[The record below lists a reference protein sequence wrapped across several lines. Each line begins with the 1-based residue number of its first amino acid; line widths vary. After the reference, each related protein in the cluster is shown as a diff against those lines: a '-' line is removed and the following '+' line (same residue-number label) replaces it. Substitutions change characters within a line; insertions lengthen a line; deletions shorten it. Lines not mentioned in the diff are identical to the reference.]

1 MKKLVLTTIA
11 FVIALM
17 ANAADCD
24 FVYETYGNVKL
35 YCKITK
41 AATSTSSTGRGA
53 VTIVGG
59 TGPEGSEVYISL
71 VSYNGYDYRPTAIAA
86 EAFKDAEWISI
97 LHLGSYDKSVGDYAF
112 RGCTNLTKLY
122 IHQNSILGMGE
133 FYGCSSLESVDIP
146 QTITTIPDRCFCNC
160 YKLSTLTIG
169 RDVTTIGDY
178 AFYGTNLTKV
188 TIPSSVTSLGK
199 QIFAQDFLSTKGL
212 KYININSNAL
222 VSQDYTFENN
232 LTDRFGIEGRSV
244 NIVFSEG
251 ITTIGKYAFADD
263 YETGPR
269 DVREWDAYY
278 KTKVHVTFPSTLKEI
293 HYGAF
298 NHSRIVVLELPEG
311 LQTIGSIAFANCYIL
326 ASVTIPS
333 TLSSVNYVAFNAD
346 EDIHVIHANAA
357 NPDAYHGLVNGN
369 YDRKLATVYVKDMNV
384 YNSIES
390 IKDKLGNFVLL
401 NGTDPTIKE
410 DVNEDGQVNS
420 LDVLKVY
427 KYMQS
432 H

>member
-251 ITTIGKYAFADD
+251 ITTIGKY
-263 YETGPR
+263 
-269 DVREWDAYY
+269 
-278 KTKVHVTFPSTLKEI
+278 
-293 HYGAF
+293 
-298 NHSRIVVLELPEG
+298 
-311 LQTIGSIAFANCYIL
+311 
-326 ASVTIPS
+326 
-333 TLSSVNYVAFNAD
+333 
-346 EDIHVIHANAA
+346 DINRTAQEMCESGMLII
-357 NPDAYHGLVNGN
+357 
-369 YDRKLATVYVKDMNV
+369 KL
-384 YNSIES
+384 
-390 IKDKLGNFVLL
+390 
-401 NGTDPTIKE
+401 
-410 DVNEDGQVNS
+410 
-420 LDVLKVY
+420 
-427 KYMQS
+427 KYM
-432 H
+432 